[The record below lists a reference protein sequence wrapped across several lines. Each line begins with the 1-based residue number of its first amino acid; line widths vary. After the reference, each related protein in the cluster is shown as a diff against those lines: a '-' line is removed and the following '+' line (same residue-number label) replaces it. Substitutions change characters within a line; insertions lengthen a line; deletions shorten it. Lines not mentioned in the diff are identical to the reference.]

1 MKRITCQFSGFNF
14 GIILFL
20 LFSQLT
26 FSQIPPFSL
35 NVTVTNETCEDNG
48 ALSFTT
54 TGTTPG
60 ASIIYSIYLLSNTTT
75 AIGNTSG
82 STYSGLTSGAYR
94 VIATQSLGTE
104 SNSQQQDVV
113 VLDQVVQLA
122 YSLTGANHLC
132 DQKITVNVM
141 QGIPVQYEII
151 SGPVLKPLQ
160 TSNVFTGLTPGVYLI
175 RVFDSCGDG
184 IVQNYT
190 LIDFTGQGLQIGLV
204 NTITSADCN
213 IASVTQT
220 LNNGNTEDFIYPI
233 TLHYVLTL
241 PSGQQIV
248 MDQVL
253 TDGNEDL
260 ITISQEIPL
269 FPNQSFTY
277 TLEVSDGCGNVYE
290 NTGSLAFPVTELT
303 ITPGLTGCNSVKYT
317 IQNAIS
323 VTVMEAPTAYL
334 HTTPHVLTPSGANT
348 FILEDL
354 PEGQYSLLL
363 VDLCGVEHTRN
374 FEVEVP
380 EVLPPL
386 RTILNG
392 CEPGI
397 GSVSIITSGDFANVK
412 IIQAP
417 VAAGF
422 ALPYDVSFNIDSTS
436 FNFFMNSLPQGTYVF
451 KTLDICGNE
460 YELTCPVGTFQQT
473 TNVNVIENCGSF
485 DLQVLSQGS
494 VSNPMSYWLQKFDP
508 VNNVWEHPFTGVDYI
523 ENTAPANSNSIP
535 LSSNVVVYNITGYGH
550 FRVLG
555 RYNIFGNAVS
565 SQNCILSIEEFDFLA
580 KPKINNVVS
589 VSCQDGT
596 YDVIVDVSG
605 VAPFEYKIITKNG
618 APFTI
623 DNQESSLFLGIEAAV
638 YGFEVEDN
646 CRNILQADYE
656 IGNSNGFPIE
666 ADNLCT
672 GQNVSLSVLSFS
684 FLSYEWWKDN
694 NTTTI
699 LSTSNTL
706 NFTTFDPIADSGTYH
721 VRVYYANNPASCIN
735 FTSDIDVFLNADLPE
750 AGTASNPTYC
760 GSPGQINL
768 FSLLSNYDQG
778 GTWQEITNSGTLS
791 GSNWN
796 ASALQSGAY
805 QFKYKVSDSCNNSDE
820 ATLNITIKPVP
831 QAPEISVDATIC
843 TNEPL
848 QLFASTITSGS
859 YQWSGPNG
867 FTSNQQN
874 PIIENPTSDND
885 GVYTLKV
892 VFNGCESEPVSTTL
906 NVNDFP
912 EFIIAGGC
920 ENNEDNYVL
929 RALPSGNS
937 FDQENVSYSW
947 TGPNGYTAEQNPI
960 SLTNH
965 PIGIYTLTITNS
977 AGCSSFQDFDV
988 TSTVCR
994 IPKGISPN
1002 SDGDNDSFDL
1012 SGFDILNLK
1021 IYSRYGRLVYEKEN
1035 YKSDWYGQDF
1045 KDRELPDATYFYY
1058 LLLKSGE
1065 ERTGWVYKTH

>member
-1 MKRITCQFSGFNF
+1 MKRTTCQFSGFNF

-48 ALSFTT
+48 SISFNA
-54 TGTTPG
+54 TGITPS
-60 ASIIYSIYLLSNTTT
+60 ASIIYSIYLLPNTTT
-75 AIGNTSG
+75 AVGTTSG
-82 STYSGLTSGAYR
+82 NTYSGLSSGTYR
-94 VIATQSLGTE
+94 IIATQSLGTE
-104 SNSQQQDVV
+104 SNSQQQDVT
-113 VLDQVVQLA
+113 VLNQVVQLE
-122 YSLTGANHLC
+122 YSMTGASHLC
-132 DQKITVNVM
+132 DQKITLNVT

-175 RVFDSCGDG
+175 RVFDNCGDG
-184 IVQNYT
+184 IVQNYN
-190 LIDFTGQGLQIGLV
+190 LIDFAGAGLQIGLV

-213 IASVTQT
+213 TASVTQT
-220 LNNGNTEDFIYPI
+220 LNNASEQDFIYPI
-233 TLHYVLTL
+233 SLHYVLTL
-241 PSGQQIV
+241 PSGEQVI

-253 TDGNEDL
+253 TNGDEDL
-260 ITISQEIPL
+260 ITISEEIPL
-269 FPNQSFTY
+269 FPNQSFSY
-277 TLEVSDGCGNVYE
+277 SLEVSDGCGNVFQS
-290 NTGSLAFPVTELT
+290 TGSLAFPVTELT
-303 ITPGLTGCNSVKYT
+303 ITSELTGCNSVKYT
-317 IQNAIS
+317 ILNAIS
-323 VTVMEAPTAYL
+323 ATVMIAPTAYP
-334 HTTPHVLTPSGANT
+334 HSTPHVLTPSGTNS
-348 FILEDL
+348 FLLEDL
-354 PEGQYSLLL
+354 PEGQYLLSLI
-363 VDLCGVEHTRN
+363 DICGVEHIR
-374 FEVEVP
+374 EIDVDIP
-380 EVLPPL
+380 DVLPPL

-392 CEPGI
+392 CEMGF
-397 GSVSIITSGDFANVK
+397 GSVGIVTSSDFANVK

-417 VAAGF
+417 QAAGF
-422 ALPYDVSFNIDSTS
+422 TLPYDVSSNIDGIS
-436 FNFFMNSLPQGTYVF
+436 FNFFMNSLPQGTYIF

-460 YELTCPVGTFQQT
+460 HELTCPVGTYEQT
-473 TNVNVIENCGSF
+473 ATVNVMENCGSF
-485 DLQVLSQGS
+485 DLQVFSQGN

-523 ENTAPANSNSIP
+523 ENATPANSNSIP
-535 LSSNVVVYNITGYGH
+535 LPSNVITYNITGYGH

-555 RYNIFGNAVS
+555 RYNIFGNAAS
-565 SQNCILSIEEFDFLA
+565 SQNCIVTIQEFDFLA

-596 YDVIVDVSG
+596 HDVIVDASG
-605 VAPFEYKIITKNG
+605 VAPFDYKIITKNG
-618 APFTI
+618 NPFTI

-638 YGFEVEDN
+638 YGIEVEDN
-646 CRNILQADYE
+646 CGNILQADYE

-666 ADNLCT
+666 TANLCT
-672 GQNVSLSVLSFS
+672 GQNVSLSVLSFP

-706 NFTTFDPIADSGTYH
+706 NFTTFDPVTDSGTYH
-721 VRVYYANNPASCIN
+721 VRVFYADNPASCIN
-735 FTSDIDVFLNADLPE
+735 FTSDIDVFLNDDLPE
-750 AGTASNPTYC
+750 AGTPLNPTYC
-760 GSPGQINL
+760 GAPGQINL
-768 FSLLSNYDQG
+768 FSLLSNYDEG
-778 GTWQEITNSGTLS
+778 GTWQETTNSGMLS

-820 ATLNITIKPVP
+820 STLNIIIKSIPET
-831 QAPEISVDATIC
+831 PEISFDSVIC

-848 QLFASTITSGS
+848 QLFASNITSGT

-867 FTSNQQN
+867 FISNQQN
-874 PIIENPTSDND
+874 PIIENPTSAND
-885 GVYTLKV
+885 GIYTLKIIL
-892 VFNGCESEPVSTTL
+892 NGCESEPVSTTL

-912 EFIIAGGC
+912 EFVIVGGC
-920 ENNEDNYVL
+920 ESNEDNYIL
-929 RALPSGNS
+929 RALSSGNS
-937 FDQENVSYSW
+937 FEEENVLYSW
-947 TGPNGYTAEQNPI
+947 SGPNGFTASQNPI
-960 SLTNH
+960 SVTNQ
-965 PIGIYTLTITNS
+965 PIGLYTLTVTNS
-977 AGCSSFQDFDV
+977 AGCSYFQDFNV
-988 TSTVCR
+988 ASTVCR

-1002 SDGDNDSFDL
+1002 DDGDNDFFDL

-1058 LLLKSGE
+1058 VRMKDGE